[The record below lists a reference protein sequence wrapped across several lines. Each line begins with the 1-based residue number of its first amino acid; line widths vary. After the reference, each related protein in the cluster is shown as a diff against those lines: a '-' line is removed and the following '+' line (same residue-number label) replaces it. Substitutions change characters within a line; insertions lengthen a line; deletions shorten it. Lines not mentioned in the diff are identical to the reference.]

1 MKKALYLYGGFPGH
15 RAYDLAPWGR
25 GILDELGF
33 ETEEIQDPHLLERD
47 LTVYDLVVLGWT
59 QSQTTEDLTDRAEAR
74 LWEAARAGTGFA
86 GWHGMVAS
94 FHASLPYAFLIGSS
108 FVEHPGG
115 EAVRVPFTVKIVD
128 RDHPVTRGVED
139 FEVASEQYYLHV
151 DPAVHTLA
159 TTTFDGEP
167 DVPWVAGVE
176 MPAVYVKQFGEG
188 RVFFAMGGHE
198 LEEMERPEMTRLV
211 RQGLEWACR

>member
-15 RAYDLAPWGR
+15 RSYDLAPWGR
-25 GILDELGF
+25 GLLEELEF
-33 ETEEIQDPHLLERD
+33 EVEEIHDPHLLERD
-47 LTVYDLVVLGWT
+47 LTRYDLIVLGWT
-59 QSQTTEDLTDRAEAR
+59 QSQTTEDLTDLAEAR

-94 FHASLPYAFLIGSS
+94 FRASLPYSFLIGAS

-151 DPAVHTLA
+151 DPAIQTLA

-167 DVPWVAGVE
+167 DVPWLAGVE
-176 MPAVYVKQFGEG
+176 VPAVYVKQFGAG

-198 LEEMERPEMTRLV
+198 LEEMERPEVTRLV
-211 RQGLEWACR
+211 RQGMDWASR

>member
-15 RAYDLAPWGR
+15 RSYELASWGR
-25 GILDELGF
+25 RLLEELEF
-33 ETEEIQDPHLLERD
+33 EVEEINDPHLLERD

-94 FHASLPYAFLIGSS
+94 FRASLPYSFLIGAS

-128 RDHPVTRGVED
+128 HEHPVTRGIED

-151 DPAVHTLA
+151 DPAVHALA
-159 TTTFDGEP
+159 TTTFDGAP
-167 DVPWVAGVE
+167 DHAWLAGVE
-176 MPAVYVKQFGEG
+176 MPAVYVKRFGEG

-198 LEEMERPEMTRLV
+198 LEEMERPEMTRLI
-211 RQGLEWACR
+211 RQGMDWAAR